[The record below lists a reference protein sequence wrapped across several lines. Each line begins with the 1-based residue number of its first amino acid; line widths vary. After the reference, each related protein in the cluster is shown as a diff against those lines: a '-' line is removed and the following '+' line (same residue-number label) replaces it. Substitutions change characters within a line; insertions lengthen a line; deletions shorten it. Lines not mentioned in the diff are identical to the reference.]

1 MVDDL
6 AELISS
12 AILLMGWI
20 ESIDRRCFFARCE
33 SRKLD
38 GKRLK
43 ILYFDRAIVLLS
55 SHCRRAS

>member
-12 AILLMGWI
+12 TILLMGWI
-20 ESIDRRCFFARCE
+20 KSVDRRCFFARCG
-33 SRKLD
+33 SRKFD

-43 ILYFDRAIVLLS
+43 ILYFNRAIVLLS
-55 SHCRRAS
+55 TIALEF